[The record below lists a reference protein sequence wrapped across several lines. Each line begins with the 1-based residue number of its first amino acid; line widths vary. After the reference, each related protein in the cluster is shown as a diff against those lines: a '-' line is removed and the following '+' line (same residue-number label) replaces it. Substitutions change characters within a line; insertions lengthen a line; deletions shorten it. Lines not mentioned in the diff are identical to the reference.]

1 MLVSALPPA
10 LQSWG
15 WLREAA
21 ALATVLG
28 LVVLAGAAARRSG
41 TAAALA
47 PGSGALRLRARLAL
61 DARRRLHL
69 VDTPAGAVLVLT
81 GGSQDR
87 IMALPAE
94 PNRPG
99 PP

>member
-1 MLVSALPPA
+1 
-10 LQSWG
+10 
-15 WLREAA
+15 
-21 ALATVLG
+21 
-28 LVVLAGAAARRSG
+28 
-41 TAAALA
+41 
-47 PGSGALRLRARLAL
+47 
-61 DARRRLHL
+61 
-69 VDTPAGAVLVLT
+69 VLVLT